1 VVEGK
6 ERFMRERMAKVMA
19 VSMVAVSLVLGG
31 AGIASAGGGGCFHE
45 TGPSVGEGSK
55 VEMVDFCF
63 QATVLRV
70 QPGAEVTWVNRDLE
84 SHTVTGVGGTWG
96 SFDEV
101 TGGERVS
108 YSFKSNGIYLYAC
121 LLHPGMVGAV
131 VVGDGRGDGGL
142 DPATVATVLNGA
154 GGGDATQETA
164 STTSSGG
171 LASGLAGGAVGI
183 LIGLGIA
190 GALVA
195 RRRTV
200 SRRTLR
206 GGTEPVRSA

>member
-1 VVEGK
+1 
-6 ERFMRERMAKVMA
+6 MRERMAKVMA

-31 AGIASAGGGGCFHE
+31 AGTAWAGGGGCFHE
-45 TGPSVGEGSK
+45 TGPSVGEGSN
-55 VEMVDFCF
+55 VEMIDFCF

-101 TGGERVS
+101 AAGDRVS
-108 YSFKSNGIYLYAC
+108 YSFTSNGIYVYAC
-121 LLHPGMVGAV
+121 LIHPGMVGAV

-142 DPATVATVLNGA
+142 DPAAVAMVPGGP

-164 STTSSGG
+164 SATSSGG
-171 LASGLAGGAVGI
+171 LGSGLVGGAVGI
-183 LIGLGIA
+183 IIGLGIA
-190 GALVA
+190 GVLVA
-195 RRRTV
+195 RRRTMPGR
-200 SRRTLR
+200 SLR
-206 GGTEPVRSA
+206 GGTEQVRSA